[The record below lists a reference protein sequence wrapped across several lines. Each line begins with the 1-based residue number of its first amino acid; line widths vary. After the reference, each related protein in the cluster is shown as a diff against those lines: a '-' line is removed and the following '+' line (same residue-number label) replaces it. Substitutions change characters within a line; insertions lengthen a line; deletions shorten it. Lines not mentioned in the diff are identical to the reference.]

1 MYKKASQNNT
11 LGNDNLFILDSE
23 EIVLAKSKNSEENKL
38 AFAVMLKFFQTE
50 GKYPAKD
57 DSIDPVMVSS
67 LAIQLIMNIYK

>member
-23 EIVLAKSKNSEENKL
+23 EIALAKSKNSEENKL

-50 GKYPAKD
+50 
-57 DSIDPVMVSS
+57 
-67 LAIQLIMNIYK
+67 